1 MQARGFVVA
10 ATGLRA
16 EARIA
21 EGSPGVKAVAGGG
34 DETQLAE
41 LIERA
46 LVDGARGLISFGI
59 AGALQPGLKPGMCV
73 VGTAVL
79 SEGQKF
85 DVDGAWTDRL
95 SAALPKARRETVF
108 GSSRAVGEV
117 DAKTAL
123 YRATGAAA
131 VDMESHVVARIAT
144 AHGLPFAILRVI
156 ADSAEQRLPP
166 AAVNGMKSD
175 GTPDIVAVLK
185 SLGYEPGQLPDLM
198 RTAFAARHA
207 MAELFRCHRLLGP
220 ALGFSLIDLG

>member
-1 MQARGFVVA
+1 VQARGFVVA

-21 EGSPGVKAVAGGG
+21 ERSPGVKAVAGGG

-79 SEGQKF
+79 SEGQNF
-85 DVDGAWTDRL
+85 AADGAWTDRL